1 MVGAEFRSRTQP
13 AQASWTC
20 GGRGYRRWEKSTTL
34 GSGTELWEWV
44 TTEVMRWGVKTR
56 SGFSVSPASA
66 VTVGIRPL
74 ITARAFGVSIR
85 EPVEVVEV
93 VQTSDRVGFAY
104 RTLAGHP
111 VSGEEAFIVHR
122 DHEHVVL
129 TIRSLAR
136 AADHSRWRF
145 AFPVLLLAQKVA
157 RRRYMRALRGTV
169 AGEREASSS
178 RS

>member
-1 MVGAEFRSRTQP
+1 MVLPVVRRDPHDRARVAPRLRASGGVLADLDPLLRGLRRRVRREQRS
-13 AQASWTC
+13 C
-20 GGRGYRRWEKSTTL
+20 
-34 GSGTELWEWV
+34 
-44 TTEVMRWGVKTR
+44 
-56 SGFSVSPASA
+56 VSPASE
-66 VTVGIRPL
+66 VTVGIRTL
-74 ITARAFGVSIR
+74 ITAREFGVSIR
-85 EPVEVVEV
+85 EPVDVVEV

-122 DHEHVVL
+122 DREHVVL
-129 TIRSLAR
+129 TIRSLTR

-145 AFPVLLLAQKVA
+145 AFPFLLLAQKVA